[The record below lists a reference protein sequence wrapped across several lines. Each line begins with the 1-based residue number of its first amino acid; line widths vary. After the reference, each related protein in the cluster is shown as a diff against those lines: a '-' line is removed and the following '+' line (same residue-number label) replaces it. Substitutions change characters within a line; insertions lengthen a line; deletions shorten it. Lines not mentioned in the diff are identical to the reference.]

1 MSTKKISQTR
11 PEVDLLF
18 FLKMPYILLL
28 YCSIIKL
35 ALDIERSYI
44 MSNVTKRFLE
54 YVKYDTKS
62 DEESLTIPSTPGQ
75 LVLAKALVKELKEI
89 GMKDVSL
96 SEYGYIIATLP
107 ANIEKKIPTIGFVSH
122 MDTSPDM
129 SGTDVTPIIVENYSG
144 GDLVL
149 NKEHNIVLSPKLFPE
164 LNSYIGKTLI
174 TTDGTTLLGAD
185 DKAGL
190 AEIVTAMEFLLA
202 HPEIKHGTIRVGFTP
217 DEEVGRGADKFDVEK
232 FNADFAYT
240 MDGGPLG
247 ELECE
252 NFNAAGFK
260 LVINGRNVHPG
271 SAKGKMVN
279 SILIATEFSNS
290 LPNDET
296 PATTEG
302 YEGFYHLCNFNGEV
316 ETTTL
321 QYIIRDFNKTSFEE
335 RKAAVVTLVQN
346 LNSKYGEGTVVLN
359 MKDQYYNML
368 EILKDN
374 THITDTARDAMLELG
389 ITPLIQPIRGGTDG
403 SRLSFMGLPTPN
415 IFAGGENFHG
425 KYEFVSTYNLEK
437 AVEVILKIIELY
449 AKK

>member
-1 MSTKKISQTR
+1 MLNVTER
-11 PEVDLLF
+11 
-18 FLKMPYILLL
+18 FLK
-28 YCSIIKL
+28 
-35 ALDIERSYI
+35 
-44 MSNVTKRFLE
+44 

-75 LVLAKALVKELKEI
+75 LVLANLLVDELNEI
-89 GMKDVSL
+89 GMQGVSL

-107 ANIEKKIPTIGFVSH
+107 SNIDKKIPTIGFISH

-129 SGTDVTPIIVENYSG
+129 SGTNVNPIIVENYLG

-149 NKEHNIVLSPKLFPE
+149 NKENNIVLSPKLFPE
-164 LNSYIGKTLI
+164 LNSYLGKTLI

-185 DKAGL
+185 DKAGI
-190 AEIVTAMEFLLA
+190 AEIVTAMEFLLT
-202 HPEIKHGTIRVGFTP
+202 HPEIKHGVIRVGFTP

-260 LVINGRNVHPG
+260 LKINGRNVHPG

-279 SILIATEFSNS
+279 SIFIATEFVTS
-290 LPNDET
+290 LPENET
-296 PATTEG
+296 PSTTEG
-302 YEGFYHLCNFNGEV
+302 YEGFYHLSDFNGEV

-321 QYIIRDFNKTSFEE
+321 QYKIRDFDKSNFEK
-335 RKAAVVTLVQN
+335 RKATVEALVKN
-346 LNSKYGEGTVVLN
+346 LNSKYGEGTVELN
-359 MKDQYYNML
+359 MKDEYYNML
-368 EILKDN
+368 EVLKDN
-374 THITDTARDAMLELG
+374 MHITDTARDAMLELG
-389 ITPLIQPIRGGTDG
+389 IEPLIKPIRGGTDG

-449 AKK
+449 TKKY

>member
-1 MSTKKISQTR
+1 
-11 PEVDLLF
+11 
-18 FLKMPYILLL
+18 
-28 YCSIIKL
+28 
-35 ALDIERSYI
+35 
-44 MSNVTKRFLE
+44 MSNVTERFLK
-54 YVKYDTKS
+54 YVKYNTKS

-75 LVLAKALVKELKEI
+75 LVLGAALVKELTEI
-89 GMKDVSL
+89 EMQDVSL

-107 ANIEKKIPTIGFVSH
+107 SNIDKKIPTIGFIAH

-129 SGTDVTPIIVENYSG
+129 SGENVNPIIVENYSG
-144 GDLVL
+144 KDLIL

-164 LNSYIGKTLI
+164 LNSYLGKTLI

-185 DKAGL
+185 DKAGI
-190 AEIVTAMEFLLA
+190 AEIITAMEFLLS

-240 MDGGPLG
+240 LDGGPLG

-260 LVINGRNVHPG
+260 LKVNGRNVHPG

-279 SILIATEFSNS
+279 SILIATEFANS
-290 LPNDET
+290 LPQNET
-296 PATTEG
+296 PSTTEG
-302 YEGFYHLCNFNGEV
+302 YEGFYHLSNFNGEV
-316 ETTTL
+316 ENTTL
-321 QYIIRDFNKTSFEE
+321 QYIIRDFDKSNFEK
-335 RKAAVVTLVQN
+335 RKATVVALVQD
-346 LNSKYGEGTVVLN
+346 LNSKYGEGTVALN

-374 THITDTARDAMLELG
+374 THITDTARDAMIELG
-389 ITPLIQPIRGGTDG
+389 IEPLIRPIRGGTDG

-425 KYEFVSTYNLEK
+425 KYEFVCTYNLEK

-449 AKK
+449 SKK